1 MAYTRKAFFLKTH
14 YGRDLGVQRFP
25 TSRYKLDLVLITDPV
40 SIKLTF
46 LRLG

>member
-14 YGRDLGVQRFP
+14 YGRDLEVQRFP